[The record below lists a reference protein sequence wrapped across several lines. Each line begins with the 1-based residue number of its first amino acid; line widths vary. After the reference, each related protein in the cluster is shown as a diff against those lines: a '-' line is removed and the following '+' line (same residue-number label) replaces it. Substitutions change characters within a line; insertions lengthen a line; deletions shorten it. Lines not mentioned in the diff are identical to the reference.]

1 MLSVGSL
8 LISFCVWMSAV
19 MRMSVMNLAKISETF
34 DQIVRCG
41 MTRWVGGAKKA
52 GLYRF
57 EEAGT
62 DQGAFIDQSH
72 SPSPHLILIR
82 GQRDDLQLIR

>member
-1 MLSVGSL
+1 
-8 LISFCVWMSAV
+8 
-19 MRMSVMNLAKISETF
+19 MRHDTV
-34 DQIVRCG
+34 
-41 MTRWVGGAKKA
+41 VGGAKKA

-62 DQGAFIDQSH
+62 DEGAFIDQSH

-82 GQRDDLQLIR
+82 GQRDYLQLIGEADPFQNG